1 MVLKEFEQWNFKYVG
16 LLDIRKNDVITGF
29 KSIKKL
35 REIEEEEEED
45 IHIKV
50 EISMEEYLDEQGD
63 EILYNFDLI
72 YSVHSLYAKKW
83 KIPKRFYSASF
94 ELKQEGKYTK
104 QKCNII
110 ILQ

>member
-1 MVLKEFEQWNFKYVG
+1 M
-16 LLDIRKNDVITGF
+16 DIRKNDVITGL
-29 KSIKKL
+29 KSIKKIML
-35 REIEEEEEED
+35 REIEEEEED

-83 KIPKRFYSASF
+83 KIPKRSYSASF